1 LLRPDDVFERS
12 DEFPRQVA
20 MSYNDEADHRLS
32 GGLAAV
38 GLHLS
43 DIILRPIPS
52 TFKPNIVAS
61 VITAC

>member
-1 LLRPDDVFERS
+1 
-12 DEFPRQVA
+12 

-32 GGLAAV
+32 GELAAV

-61 VITAC
+61 VIRAC